1 MSEAPHHQLEETPPG
16 DARDPARS
24 EVGSNTADAPPANEV
39 SDAGQ
44 GPADAPAT
52 QAETDASDS
61 PIDAHPA
68 QAGPETGDGPT
79 DSPSQA
85 EAETG
90 NSPTDSPSQAEAETG
105 HSPTDTPPADGVHEV
120 GGVGTAGGHVIRTV
134 DFSQPT
140 KFTAELRRRIMR
152 ALGSFSEAFAL
163 RLSTE
168 LRAPVE
174 LAAADSHQLTW
185 AAAKAPLPA
194 NTIAV
199 ALAVQPIGAQMLL
212 CIEPPF
218 VLQALECLLGGH
230 PAQAAPERRFS
241 EVDWALAKR
250 LLQSMIAQLGP
261 AWRDLGGLELSL
273 GEVDLEGDAGVLV
286 PIGEP
291 TFAVTLESRIDD
303 LPSGMSLLIPWSA
316 IGPVAEEILGSGP
329 RLQDT
334 DSREAHAVRRG
345 LAAAHVCLRAEVGA
359 REMPVERMLALT
371 PGTLLGLHDR
381 AAEGVRLFAEGVP
394 IGRGRPGLRGPQR
407 AVKLTEAI
415 VRGSGRAGGGPVGP
429 IQPLLAQM
437 PAGAPH
443 PDRGVTSPS
452 TPEQPGPTRE
462 SLSRMMDV
470 QVRVWAELG
479 RTTLP
484 LGQALELPPGTVIE
498 LDQGA
503 ESPIELFVNGTR
515 FAHGTL
521 LDADGEWAV
530 QIDALV

>member
-1 MSEAPHHQLEETPPG
+1 MSEAEQHHQLEETPP
-16 DARDPARS
+16 DDTRDPTGTEVDLDAAAS
-24 EVGSNTADAPPANEV
+24 SAADEVGA
-39 SDAGQ
+39 
-44 GPADAPAT
+44 
-52 QAETDASDS
+52 
-61 PIDAHPA
+61 
-68 QAGPETGDGPT
+68 AGP
-79 DSPSQA
+79 
-85 EAETG
+85 
-90 NSPTDSPSQAEAETG
+90 
-105 HSPTDTPPADGVHEV
+105 DTTHEV
-120 GGVGTAGGHVIRTV
+120 DRVDAASPDTTHEVDRVDAASPDTTHEVDRVGDVGPDAAEVPEAARMGEWGGHLIRTV

-140 KFTAELRRRIMR
+140 KFTAELRRRILR
-152 ALGSFSEAFAL
+152 ALGSFCEAFAM
-163 RLSTE
+163 RLTAE

-174 LAAADSHQLTW
+174 LSVADSSQLTW

-199 ALAVQPIGAQMLL
+199 ALGVQPINAQMLL
-212 CIEPPF
+212 CIEPPA

-230 PAQAAPERRFS
+230 PAQAASERRFS
-241 EVDWALAKR
+241 EVDWALTQR
-250 LLQSMIAQLGP
+250 LLQSMITQLGP

-273 GEVDLEGDAGVLV
+273 GEIDLEGDAGVLA

-291 TFAVTLESRIDD
+291 TFAVVLESRIDD

-316 IGPVAEEILGSGP
+316 IGPVAEEILGDGTGGLGS
-329 RLQDT
+329 RDA
-334 DSREAHAVRRG
+334 DSREGQAMRRG

-394 IGRGRPGLRGPQR
+394 IGRGRPGLRGAQR

-415 VRGSGRAGGGPVGP
+415 AVAGAGGQAGGLSLNPV
-429 IQPLLAQM
+429 QPLLPQT
-437 PAGAPH
+437 PTGAAY
-443 PDRGVTSPS
+443 PDPGVTNPPD
-452 TPEQPGPTRE
+452 PEREVPIRE
-462 SLSRMMDV
+462 SLARMMDV
-470 QVRVWAELG
+470 SVRVWAELG

-484 LGQALELPPGTVIE
+484 LGQALELPPGAVVE

>member
-1 MSEAPHHQLEETPPG
+1 MSEAEQHHQLEETPPG

-24 EVGSNTADAPPANEV
+24 EVGF
-39 SDAGQ
+39 
-44 GPADAPAT
+44 
-52 QAETDASDS
+52 
-61 PIDAHPA
+61 
-68 QAGPETGDGPT
+68 DG
-79 DSPSQA
+79 A
-85 EAETG
+85 
-90 NSPTDSPSQAEAETG
+90 
-105 HSPTDTPPADGVHEV
+105 DTPPADDAHDASHNPANTPPADDAHDASHDPVEPPTVEGPGEV
-120 GGVGTAGGHVIRTV
+120 GGAGLTGGHLIRTV

-140 KFTAELRRRIMR
+140 KFTAELRRRILR
-152 ALGSFSEAFAL
+152 ALGSFCEAFAM
-163 RLSTE
+163 RLTTE

-174 LAAADSHQLTW
+174 LGVADSSQLTW

-199 ALAVQPIGAQMLL
+199 ALTVQPIDAQMLL
-212 CIEPPF
+212 CIEPPL

-241 EVDWALAKR
+241 EVDWALTQR
-250 LLQSMIAQLGP
+250 LLQSMITQLGP

-273 GEVDLEGDAGVLV
+273 GEVDLEGDAGVIA

-291 TFAVTLESRIDD
+291 TFAVALESRIDD

-316 IGPVAEEILGSGP
+316 IGPVADEILGSGP
-329 RLQDT
+329 RLQDAG
-334 DSREAHAVRRG
+334 SREAHAMRRG

-394 IGRGRPGLRGPQR
+394 IGRGRPGLRGAQR

-415 VRGSGRAGGGPVGP
+415 AGGAAAGSGSGANAQAGGLSLNPV
-429 IQPLLAQM
+429 QPLLPQT
-437 PAGAPH
+437 PIGAGH
-443 PDRGVTSPS
+443 PDRGVMDPS
-452 TPEQPGPTRE
+452 DSEPDVPAPTRE
-462 SLSRMMDV
+462 SLARMMDV
-470 QVRVWAELG
+470 SVRVWAELG

-484 LGQALELPPGTVIE
+484 LGQALELPPGAVVE

-521 LDADGEWAV
+521 LDANGEWAV

>member
-1 MSEAPHHQLEETPPG
+1 MP
-16 DARDPARS
+16 R
-24 EVGSNTADAPPANEV
+24 
-39 SDAGQ
+39 
-44 GPADAPAT
+44 
-52 QAETDASDS
+52 
-61 PIDAHPA
+61 
-68 QAGPETGDGPT
+68 
-79 DSPSQA
+79 
-85 EAETG
+85 
-90 NSPTDSPSQAEAETG
+90 
-105 HSPTDTPPADGVHEV
+105 TPPAEQV
-120 GGVGTAGGHVIRTV
+120 GEAREASAVGRHTIRTV

-140 KFTAELRRRIMR
+140 KFTAELRRRILR
-152 ALGSFSEAFAL
+152 ALGSFCEAFAL

-174 LAAADSHQLTW
+174 LVVADSRQLTW

-199 ALAVQPIGAQMLL
+199 ALGVEPIHGQMLL
-212 CIEPPF
+212 CIEPPL

-230 PAQAAPERRFS
+230 PAQAAAERRFS
-241 EVDWALAKR
+241 EVDWALTQR
-250 LLQSMIAQLGP
+250 LLQSMMAQLGP

-273 GEVDLEGDAGVLV
+273 GEVDLEGDGGVLV

-334 DSREAHAVRRG
+334 DSREAHAMRRG
-345 LAAAHVCLRAEVGA
+345 LAGAHVCLRAEVGA
-359 REMPVERMLALT
+359 RAMPVERMLALT
-371 PGTLLGLHDR
+371 PGTLLALHDR
-381 AAEGVRLFAEGVP
+381 AADGVRLFAEGVP
-394 IGRGRPGLRGPQR
+394 IGRGRPGLCGAQR

-415 VRGSGRAGGGPVGP
+415 VGAGGRAGLPAGGPPTNPV
-429 IQPLLAQM
+429 QPLLAQT
-437 PAGAPH
+437 PLGAPH
-443 PDRGVTSPS
+443 PGLDAGD
-452 TPEQPGPTRE
+452 EQSAPARE
-462 SLSRMMDV
+462 SLARMMDV
-470 QVRVWAELG
+470 SVRVWAELG

-484 LGQALELPPGTVIE
+484 LGQALELPPGSVVE
-498 LDQGA
+498 LDQDA
-503 ESPIELFVNGTR
+503 EAPIELFVNGTR